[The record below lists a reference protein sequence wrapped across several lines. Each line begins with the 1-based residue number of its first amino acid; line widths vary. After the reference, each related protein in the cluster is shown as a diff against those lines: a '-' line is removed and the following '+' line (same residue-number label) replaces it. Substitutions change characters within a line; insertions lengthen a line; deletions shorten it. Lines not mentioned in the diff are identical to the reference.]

1 MLLIYRFFLVL
12 VAIYSREKIFPLTA
26 CVLLRFA
33 RKLLPL
39 ISERAAFFLHQTYE
53 EDMNIELKQQ
63 IRILDGD
70 LDTPISLYL
79 KLAGNEPGI
88 LLESAEVDGRWGRYS
103 VVASKFLL
111 ELSCREGNIVVK
123 ANDER
128 LAGLKRH
135 EVEPFDL
142 GLKKVMNALAFSK
155 ADGPDLP
162 PITRGLYGYLGYGVA
177 GIFEPKLQSHLPP
190 EQAEARLVLPGELVL
205 FDHLYNQIFH
215 ISLLESF
222 SCPSTLGFT
231 VPAPPKI
238 GPVSTYPGQS
248 EYMGMVADVKELIR
262 QGEAIQIVVSTRF
275 SAPIEGCPFEVYRS
289 LRSINPS
296 PYMFYMSFEDFSLLG
311 SSPEALV
318 RCAGNSLSLSPIAGT
333 RPRGSTE
340 GEDNLFEE
348 ELVEDPKEKAEH
360 VMLVDLGRNDLGR
373 VAKPGS
379 VKVERFMEVEK
390 FSHVM
395 HLTSY
400 LTADLKDGLAP
411 VDVVA
416 ATFPAGTVSG
426 APKVR
431 AMQIL
436 AEHEEKYN
444 PDGRGP
450 YAGAIGWLGLDKDK
464 VELDLGLT
472 IRSLWV
478 KDGKLN
484 WQTGAGI
491 VYDSDPAYEW
501 KECQNKAAAIS
512 SAICANLRQIKE

>member
-1 MLLIYRFFLVL
+1 
-12 VAIYSREKIFPLTA
+12 
-26 CVLLRFA
+26 
-33 RKLLPL
+33 
-39 ISERAAFFLHQTYE
+39 
-53 EDMNIELKQQ
+53 MNIELKQQ

-111 ELSCREGNIVVK
+111 ELSCCDGLLKIK
-123 ANDER
+123 AHDKR
-128 LAGLKRH
+128 LAGLMQY
-135 EVEPFDL
+135 EDLPFDL
-142 GLKKVMNALAFSK
+142 GVKAVMQAISLSRGE
-155 ADGPDLP
+155 GPGLP
-162 PITRGLYGYLGYGVA
+162 PITRGLYGYLGYGLA
-177 GIFEPKLQSHLPP
+177 GIFEPKLQSHLPK
-190 EQAEARLVLPGELVL
+190 EQAEARLVLPGEMVL

-215 ISLLESF
+215 ISLLKEF
-222 SCPSTLGFT
+222 NCPSTLSFE
-231 VPAPPKI
+231 VPASPKV
-238 GPVSTYPGQS
+238 GPVSFCPDQAG
-248 EYMGMVADVKELIR
+248 YMNMVSSVKELIR

-275 SAPIEGCPFEVYRS
+275 SAPIQGCPFEIYRN
-289 LRSINPS
+289 LRAINPS
-296 PYMFYMSFEDFSLLG
+296 PYMFYMNFDGLNLQG

-318 RCAGNSLSLSPIAGT
+318 RCTQNHLSLSPIAGT
-333 RPRGSTE
+333 RPRGNTE

-400 LTADLKDGLAP
+400 LTAELKDGLSP
-411 VDVVA
+411 VDVLA
-416 ATFPAGTVSG
+416 ASFPAGTVSG

-436 AEHEEKYN
+436 AEHETEYN
-444 PDGRGP
+444 DQGRGP
-450 YAGAIGWLGLDKDK
+450 YAGAIGWLGLDKDR

-484 WQTGAGI
+484 WQAGAGI

-501 KECQNKAAAIS
+501 KECQNKAAAILT
-512 SAICANLRQIKE
+512 AINYNQHQG